1 MPVPPH
7 PPEAPKSDGSH
18 ANTAPAAR
26 AGLRAAMPAAWASIG
41 RIAHRLWAG
50 LGAVARAPIWR
61 KLWRI
66 LWKTAA
72 ALMVLAVIGVLL
84 VRFVLWPRVSLARE
98 WMEREAAVPLQA
110 QVSIGALDTYWDGW
124 HPAFRAQRIEAR
136 DAAGRQT
143 LAVQDVQARLS
154 WRSLL
159 RWQVTFSVLHASH
172 ADVLVRRD
180 PAGALSVGGIKME
193 PTAGADGTFLD
204 QLLAQGDIDFR
215 EGAVRWLDE
224 QHGLPEAA
232 LGNVRLQLRSGPTHH
247 RLEASANAPTLF
259 NGPIKLHADFRHEL
273 LQRPGDWHHW
283 HGQATW
289 QVDTLQLAT
298 LQRYVPV
305 LAAANSGTLTSDGS
319 VEFAGGV
326 FTRSQARLTGQALD
340 LQVRKDLDP
349 IRLRSLQALASHQR
363 TATGEHTLRIDTLLW
378 LPLDASSPQA
388 VAVPPPPQA
397 TLVGP
402 TPEAPPNPA
411 GTPRGFRNITV
422 GDRAGLLELNRAVA
436 ATGLK
441 PIVDRV
447 FGFDEAREAFSH
459 LEGGSHLGKI
469 VIRCTD

>member
-172 ADVLVRRD
+172 
-180 PAGALSVGGIKME
+180 
-193 PTAGADGTFLD
+193 
-204 QLLAQGDIDFR
+204 
-215 EGAVRWLDE
+215 
-224 QHGLPEAA
+224 
-232 LGNVRLQLRSGPTHH
+232 
-247 RLEASANAPTLF
+247 
-259 NGPIKLHADFRHEL
+259 
-273 LQRPGDWHHW
+273 
-283 HGQATW
+283 
-289 QVDTLQLAT
+289 
-298 LQRYVPV
+298 
-305 LAAANSGTLTSDGS
+305 
-319 VEFAGGV
+319 
-326 FTRSQARLTGQALD
+326 
-340 LQVRKDLDP
+340 
-349 IRLRSLQALASHQR
+349 
-363 TATGEHTLRIDTLLW
+363 
-378 LPLDASSPQA
+378 
-388 VAVPPPPQA
+388 
-397 TLVGP
+397 
-402 TPEAPPNPA
+402 
-411 GTPRGFRNITV
+411 
-422 GDRAGLLELNRAVA
+422 
-436 ATGLK
+436 
-441 PIVDRV
+441 
-447 FGFDEAREAFSH
+447 
-459 LEGGSHLGKI
+459 
-469 VIRCTD
+469 